1 MNNKT
6 WYYFSEAIKRCN
18 AGMAYVSAL
27 LIVACTLVLV
37 YEVVTRYLLKISN
50 DWVIELSIFMLISAT
65 FLAAAQTQ
73 RERAHVGIEVLD
85 EVMSAKWNRWRY
97 LLGDV
102 LSMLFCAFVAYQSW
116 LYWHEAWDGGWES
129 SSAWA
134 PKLWIPYIFMAIG
147 MSLLTLQFVV
157 QIIEQLALKASDAE
171 QIAASH
177 QHQPS
182 LGD

>member
-1 MNNKT
+1 MKNKA
-6 WYYFSEAIKRCN
+6 WRFASETIKGCN
-18 AGMAYVSAL
+18 SLMAYVAAF

-37 YEVVTRYLLKISN
+37 YEVLTRYLFKISN

-85 EVMSAKWNRWRY
+85 EVMSAKWNRLRY
-97 LLGDV
+97 LFGDV

-129 SSAWA
+129 SSSWG

-157 QIIEQLALKASDAE
+157 QIIEQFTLKASDAE

>member
-1 MNNKT
+1 MNNQAWHFVSKT
-6 WYYFSEAIKRCN
+6 VKGINSL
-18 AGMAYVSAL
+18 MAYVSAM

-37 YEVVTRYLLKISN
+37 YEVLTRYLFKISN

-73 RERAHVGIEVLD
+73 RERGHVGIEVLD
-85 EVMSAKWNRWRY
+85 EVMSSKWNRWRY

-116 LYWHEAWDGGWES
+116 LYWHEAWEGGWES
-129 SSAWA
+129 SSSWA
-134 PKLWIPYIFMAIG
+134 PKLWIPYMVMAIG
-147 MSLLTLQFVV
+147 MSLLTLQFLV
-157 QIIEQLALKASDAE
+157 QLVEQFLLKATDAE

-177 QHQPS
+177 QHPPT